1 MNQKQT
7 NKLLVLGKI
16 KWNIINKKQ
25 GGKVIIMMI
34 DHKESYEELIE
45 AGKKLAEGCAGVM
58 EGFGKLHS
66 EAIKDDALPLKI
78 KELIALG
85 IAISIRCTGCIQAHV
100 KKALDAGAI
109 PEEIYETIGVA
120 ILMSGGPGTVYGSM
134 AMEAMEQFSD
144 G

>member
-1 MNQKQT
+1 
-7 NKLLVLGKI
+7 
-16 KWNIINKKQ
+16 
-25 GGKVIIMMI
+25 
-34 DHKESYEELIE
+34 
-45 AGKKLAEGCAGVM
+45 M